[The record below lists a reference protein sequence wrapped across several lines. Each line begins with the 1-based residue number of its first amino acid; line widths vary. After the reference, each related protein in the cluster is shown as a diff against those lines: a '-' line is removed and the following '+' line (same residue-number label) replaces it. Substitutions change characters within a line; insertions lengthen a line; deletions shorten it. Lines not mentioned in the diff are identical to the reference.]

1 MKRIATMALATLFT
15 LNSMS
20 QQETITLHLVETS
33 DVHGNFFPVNML
45 NGHQTRGSMA
55 RVASYVGNLR
65 QKYGDDVILLDNGD
79 ILQGQPL
86 NYYYNFVDTLS
97 ANIAAQVVNYLGY
110 DAQTI
115 GNHDVETGPRVYD
128 KWISETRCP
137 LLGANVV
144 DVQTGKPRLQPYTII
159 ERRGLRVAII
169 GLLTPAIPNWLEPEL
184 WPGLRFENMVESARK
199 WVKVVREQEKADL
212 VVGLFHSGWDGG
224 IVTPDYRED
233 DTKRVAELVD
243 GFDVIFFG
251 HDHTPHCSRAGNN
264 VLCLDPANNAM
275 QVAEAT
281 VEVVRNNGVVVGK
294 NVTGTITDISGM
306 AVDSAF
312 MSHFASHLSAV
323 KGWAS
328 QPIGEFANDIYVRDA
343 FFGPSPFID
352 FIHNI
357 QLKLTGADVSFNAP
371 LSFNGAVKAGK
382 VTVADMFNLYKYEN
396 KLYVMKLK
404 GSEIRNHLE
413 MSYDLW
419 VQTMN
424 SPNDHLLRLNNLS
437 ANDSQRMGFSNLL
450 FNFDSAAGIDYEVD
464 VTQPDGHKV
473 RILRM
478 SNGKPFSEDA
488 WYNVAVN
495 SYRGNGGGELL
506 TKGAGIERDS
516 LRSRVVWQSERD
528 QRYYLTEEIRKLGNV
543 APTANSNWRFVPE
556 EWTKPAAQRDREL
569 LFGSL

>member
-15 LNSMS
+15 LTSMS

-45 NGHQTRGSMA
+45 SGHQTRGSMA

-115 GNHDVETGPRVYD
+115 GNHDVETGQRVYD
-128 KWISETRCP
+128 KWITETRCP

-251 HDHTPHCSRAGNN
+251 HDHTNTFVGRTEDGII
-264 VLCLDPANNAM
+264 LGY
-275 QVAEAT
+275 
-281 VEVVRNNGVVVGK
+281 NGGFGFD
-294 NVTGTITDISGM
+294 TYGDE
-306 AVDSAF
+306 
-312 MSHFASHLSAV
+312 
-323 KGWAS
+323 
-328 QPIGEFANDIYVRDA
+328 GERYARIY
-343 FFGPSPFID
+343 D
-352 FIHNI
+352 FN
-357 QLKLTGADVSFNAP
+357 
-371 LSFNGAVKAGK
+371 
-382 VTVADMFNLYKYEN
+382 EN
-396 KLYVMKLK
+396 
-404 GSEIRNHLE
+404 
-413 MSYDLW
+413 
-419 VQTMN
+419 
-424 SPNDHLLRLNNLS
+424 
-437 ANDSQRMGFSNLL
+437 
-450 FNFDSAAGIDYEVD
+450 D
-464 VTQPDGHKV
+464 VTAYTQKT
-473 RILRM
+473 LCY
-478 SNGKPFSEDA
+478 SEE
-488 WYNVAVN
+488 V
-495 SYRGNGGGELL
+495 
-506 TKGAGIERDS
+506 KERKYTS
-516 LRSRVVWQSERD
+516 
-528 QRYYLTEEIRKLGNV
+528 
-543 APTANSNWRFVPE
+543 AH
-556 EWTKPAAQRDREL
+556 
-569 LFGSL
+569 

>member
-1 MKRIATMALATLFT
+1 MKRFATMALATLFT

-65 QKYGDDVILLDNGD
+65 QKYGDDVILLENGD

-115 GNHDVETGPRVYD
+115 GNHDVETGQRVYD

-144 DVQTGKPRLQPYTII
+144 DVQTGKPRLKPYTII

-294 NVTGTITDISGM
+294 NVTGAITDISAM
-306 AVDSAF
+306 PVDSVF

-371 LSFNGAVKAGK
+371 LSFNGAIKAGK

-396 KLYVMKLK
+396 KLYVMRLK
-404 GSEIRNHLE
+404 GSEIRKHLE

-419 VQTMN
+419 VQTMS
-424 SPNDHLLRLNNLS
+424 SPDDHLLQLNNLS
-437 ANDSQRMGFSNLL
+437 SNDSQRMGFSNLL

-543 APTANSNWRFVPE
+543 APTANNNWRFVPE

-569 LFGSL
+569 LFGSH

>member
-45 NGHQTRGSMA
+45 SGHQTRGSMA

-115 GNHDVETGPRVYD
+115 GNHDVETGQRVYD

-251 HDHTPHCSRAGNN
+251 HDHTPHCSRTGNN

-294 NVTGTITDISGM
+294 NVSGTITDISGM
-306 AVDSAF
+306 
-312 MSHFASHLSAV
+312 
-323 KGWAS
+323 
-328 QPIGEFANDIYVRDA
+328 
-343 FFGPSPFID
+343 PSSG
-352 FIHNI
+352 H
-357 QLKLTGADVSFNAP
+357 
-371 LSFNGAVKAGK
+371 
-382 VTVADMFNLYKYEN
+382 
-396 KLYVMKLK
+396 
-404 GSEIRNHLE
+404 H
-413 MSYDLW
+413 
-419 VQTMN
+419 
-424 SPNDHLLRLNNLS
+424 RL
-437 ANDSQRMGFSNLL
+437 
-450 FNFDSAAGIDYEVD
+450 
-464 VTQPDGHKV
+464 
-473 RILRM
+473 
-478 SNGKPFSEDA
+478 
-488 WYNVAVN
+488 
-495 SYRGNGGGELL
+495 
-506 TKGAGIERDS
+506 
-516 LRSRVVWQSERD
+516 
-528 QRYYLTEEIRKLGNV
+528 
-543 APTANSNWRFVPE
+543 
-556 EWTKPAAQRDREL
+556 
-569 LFGSL
+569 